1 MITETGRVVA
11 VEENFL
17 WIEVIQ
23 QSMCQSCSAQ
33 KGCGQSLLNKLHGSK
48 RNHIQIALDDFS
60 QDDFSIGDTVSVG
73 IPESVLLMGS
83 IVVYLVPLSLM
94 IIGMLLAGEAFNND
108 AGSLVGAI
116 IGFVLGA
123 SFVRWHSATQ
133 GAKKHYLP
141 KLLGKQNTSSDIAVY
156 EVT

>member
-11 VEENFL
+11 VEDKWL
-17 WIEVIQ
+17 WVEVIQ

-48 RNHIQIALDDFS
+48 RNHVQIALGDFKKDDFS
-60 QDDFSIGDTVSVG
+60 VGDTVSLG
-73 IPESVLLMGS
+73 IQESVLLVGS
-83 IVVYLVPLSLM
+83 VIVYLIPLSLM
-94 IIGMLLAGEAFNND
+94 IAGMLLAGESFQGDGGAI
-108 AGSLVGAI
+108 VGAI

-123 SFVRWHSATQ
+123 GFVRWHSATHS
-133 GAKKHYLP
+133 AKKHYLP
-141 KLLGKQNTSSDIAVY
+141 KLLGKPNASTDVIIC